1 MLVIVM
7 TFVYNKSLLQTVDSF
22 MKDTTLVSKSNALI
36 EAEYTLNLVAQ
47 RVIVLAIIEAR
58 NQGDLIK
65 ACGSLRIKATDYQQN
80 FNCAL
85 PMAYESLK
93 SACDNLYEADFCYWD
108 KDELDRDRFNKSR
121 FVRKASYVKG
131 GGYVEITFGDDVIPL
146 ITRLSERYTEYEL
159 KQIKDLNSVYAL
171 RLFELLMKW
180 QSTGKTA
187 PINISDLRNRLGVE
201 EKQYKQMCDFK
212 KRVLDSAVKEINDN
226 TNIKVKYEQVK
237 EGRKI
242 IAFTFKFTVKKSP
255 KKPVMNTRDPDTI
268 DIFTGVTDKGVKAF
282 KPMTIGQITFFAS
295 LLAKDS
301 SFNSS
306 ENGLIAN
313 VGESDKDYHMRVQRS
328 LNDYENQVK
337 WLDYLLKHDFKT
349 E

>member
-65 ACGSLRIKATDYQQN
+65 AGGLLRIKATEYQQC
-80 FNCAL
+80 FDCAL
-85 PMAYESLK
+85 PMAYESLR
-93 SACDNLYEADFCYWD
+93 SACDNLYEADFSYWD
-108 KDELDRDRFNKSR
+108 KDEVGRDKFNKSR
-121 FVRKASYVKG
+121 FVQKASYVKG
-131 GGYVEITFGDDVIPL
+131 GGYVEIMFGSEVIPL
-146 ITRLSERYTEYEL
+146 ITRLSEKYTEYEL
-159 KQIKDLNSVYAL
+159 SQIKDLNSVYAL
-171 RLFELLMKW
+171 RLFELLMQW

-187 PINISDLRNRLGVE
+187 PVLISDLRNKLGVE
-201 EKQYKQMCDFK
+201 ESHYKQMCDFK

-226 TNIKVKYEQVK
+226 TNIKVKYEQIK

-255 KKPVMNTRDPDTI
+255 KKPVINTRDPDTI

>member
-1 MLVIVM
+1 
-7 TFVYNKSLLQTVDSF
+7 
-22 MKDTTLVSKSNALI
+22 MKDTTLVSKSNALV

-65 ACGSLRIKATDYQQN
+65 ASGLLRIKATDYQQN
-80 FNCAL
+80 FDCAL

-93 SACDNLYEADFCYWD
+93 SACDNLYEADFNYWD
-108 KDELDRDRFNKSR
+108 KDEIGRDRFNKSR
-121 FVRKASYVKG
+121 FVQKASYVKG
-131 GGYVEITFGDDVIPL
+131 GGYIEITFGNDVIPL
-146 ITRLSERYTEYEL
+146 ITRLSEKYTEYEL
-159 KQIKDLNSVYAL
+159 RQIKDLNSVYAL
-171 RLFELLMKW
+171 RLFELLMQW
-180 QSTGKTA
+180 QGIGKTA
-187 PINISDLRNRLGVE
+187 PVPVSDLRKRLGVE
-201 EKQYKQMCDFK
+201 ENQYKQMCDFK

-226 TNIKVKYEQVK
+226 TNIKVKYEQLK

-242 IAFTFKFTVKKSP
+242 TDFTFKFTVKKES
-255 KKPVMNTRDPDTI
+255 KKPITNTRDLN
-268 DIFTGVTDKGVKAF
+268 KGKAF

-313 VGESDKDYHMRVQRS
+313 VGESDKDYQIRVQRS
-328 LNDYENQVK
+328 LNDYDNQIK
-337 WLDYLLKHDFKT
+337 WLNYLLKYDFKT